1 MSKIATFK
9 TKKGTKT
16 WQVSSSG
23 IMDLDGFSTS
33 FELNAESNNAVEGS
47 PLSNQR
53 GKKKKTLSFSSN
65 LLAALGI
72 DVRKEF
78 ESWEDW
84 IGLTGTLKIG
94 GKKFGSGWLLTAVK
108 PSNVI
113 IDNSGRFLSMNLS
126 FSFEE
131 NDDVSDSDTTA
142 SVNSARSA
150 AGVTASTSQK
160 SNKKSAIGPKA
171 AALSAGVP
179 YVESALVV
187 GNFVQFKG
195 GPQYMTATAASFRGQ
210 PKAGPARITAIAKTA
225 KHPYHIVHTDNTS
238 DVYGWVDASLI
249 SKKATSSNDGKAIS
263 RTQNVMEVK

>member
-53 GKKKKTLSFSSN
+53 GKKKKPLSFSSN

-113 IDNSGRFLSMNLS
+113 IDNSGRFISMNLS

-160 SNKKSAIGPKA
+160 SNKKSAVGPKA
-171 AALSAGVP
+171 AALSAGTP
-179 YVESALVV
+179 VESVYAV
-187 GNFVQFKG
+187 GTIVLFKG
-195 GPQYMTATAASFRGQ
+195 GPQYMASTAAEAKRQ
-210 PKAGPARITAIAKTA
+210 AKAGPAKITAIAKTA
-225 KHPYHIVHTDNTS
+225 KHPYHIVHTDKTS
-238 DVYGWVDASLI
+238 DVFGWVDASQF
-249 SKKATSSNDGKAIS
+249 SKLTTQSDGGRAIN